1 MIGHP
6 PGPAA
11 MSDKPDIPKKAHRH
25 LSALLNLAPAEIVVH
40 WVRIFEKP
48 KRGDD
53 AVLT

>member
-1 MIGHP
+1 
-6 PGPAA
+6 